1 MMELTKKQ
9 VLEMAKAVR
18 LEIPDEEIEA
28 VIFRLSGFLTAMED
42 IERDLGDELMKTDPI
57 PPVYP
62 HEEF

>member
-1 MMELTKKQ
+1 
-9 VLEMAKAVR
+9 MAKAVR

>member
-1 MMELTKKQ
+1 MELTKKQ

-42 IERDLGDELMKTDPI
+42 IERDLGDELAKVDPI